1 MRQLKTTLSDKQRSR
16 QPFMHILRTAVI
28 GVGYLGRFHAQ
39 KYQKLP
45 QCKLIAVCDAVAAT
59 AEKVATELHVAAS
72 TDYHSILNEIDAVSI
87 VVPTQKHFAI
97 ARDCLAA
104 GKHVLLEKPMTTT
117 VAEAQELVGL
127 AKNKNVILQIG
138 HLERFN
144 PAILA
149 VENIIQQPMFIE
161 SARVA
166 PFNPRGADVSV
177 VMDLMIHDIDIILEI
192 VNSPVTH
199 IDAKG
204 VAVLSKD
211 FDIVNARI
219 QFANGCVAN
228 VTASR
233 AGRKS
238 ERKMRIF
245 QRDAYISI
253 DFQNKKLGVH
263 RKGSGEMFP
272 GVANIESEEKTF
284 EQGDALFTEIESF
297 VDCITQK
304 KRPVVSGEE
313 GMRALATAL
322 AITHILS
329 NNTH

>member
-1 MRQLKTTLSDKQRSR
+1 MQNHKATLPQKQ
-16 QPFMHILRTAVI
+16 QPHHYYMQTLRTAVI
-28 GVGYLGRFHAQ
+28 GVGYLGRFHAK
-39 KYQKLP
+39 KYQQLP
-45 QCKLIAVCDAVAAT
+45 QCNLIAVCDANHAT
-59 AEKVATELHVAAS
+59 AEKVAAELQVTAS
-72 TDYHSILNEIDAVSI
+72 TDYHSLLNEIDAVSI
-87 VVPTQKHFAI
+87 VVPTQQHFAI

-117 VAEAQELVGL
+117 VAEAKELVAL
-127 AKNKNVILQIG
+127 AKKNQVILQIG

-149 VENIIQQPMFIE
+149 VADIIQQPMFIE

-204 VAVLSKD
+204 VAVLSND
-211 FDIVNARI
+211 FDIVNARL

-272 GVANIESEEKTF
+272 GVANIDSEEKSF
-284 EQGDALFTEIESF
+284 EQGDALFAEIQSF
-297 VDCITQK
+297 IACISQK
-304 KRPVVSGEE
+304 KRPVVSGED
-313 GMRALATAL
+313 GMRALDTAL

-329 NNTH
+329 HTSL